1 LAAASTFRFLRP
13 GSFHR
18 GWALISVSL
27 ILQALF
33 SAFTGFELV
42 RSGQA
47 LPPALWLILSFSA
60 LFSTGIL
67 TLRRSTGETVAP
79 VSGSAASPR
88 GGSVSRLEDTAQFL
102 ESADLWINTL
112 DLEARITFWNTT
124 AETISGYQAAEV
136 TGNSEIWA
144 WLYPDAAYRAEVSA
158 KVGNILQRDE
168 IVKDFETTIRTKNGG
183 IRIIAWWSRTLKDP
197 EGRIS
202 GSLAIGRDL
211 TFSRESEA
219 TLRRVNA
226 WQNLILEHNVLG
238 LAFVQ
243 DRHLVWAN
251 PRAAELWG
259 VSLQDY
265 IGASARIL
273 YPDDA
278 LYEEVGRKAYTIM
291 ARGGVFDQRLRLR
304 RVNGQYFWCRLAGM
318 VVDAAHP
325 HGGSVWLAEDISK
338 QVEDEAALSESE
350 ARFRGAFEGT
360 QDALLLLTQDGIF
373 DCNQRAVELFGFSHK
388 SEMFQLH
395 PADLSPAK
403 QPDGEDS
410 RKMALSL
417 IQTALREGTARFS
430 WEHRRQDGAR
440 FMGEVLLS
448 AFTMGRRKV
457 IQSCVRDIQDQLA
470 VKASLRDSE
479 ERFRLLFERYADPL
493 LLLDARSGQFVSYNQ
508 AALDIL
514 RCSREELSGL
524 QPADLFPAFQP
535 DGSPSLQKGVEMV
548 RLALRQGSHRFPW
561 IHCSPHRE
569 DFAVE
574 VLMTVI
580 QPKPSPLIFA
590 TWRELPGGFL
600 GEGVQV
606 PPT

>member
-1 LAAASTFRFLRP
+1 
-13 GSFHR
+13 
-18 GWALISVSL
+18 
-27 ILQALF
+27 
-33 SAFTGFELV
+33 
-42 RSGQA
+42 
-47 LPPALWLILSFSA
+47 
-60 LFSTGIL
+60 
-67 TLRRSTGETVAP
+67 
-79 VSGSAASPR
+79 
-88 GGSVSRLEDTAQFL
+88 
-102 ESADLWINTL
+102 
-112 DLEARITFWNTT
+112 
-124 AETISGYQAAEV
+124 
-136 TGNSEIWA
+136 
-144 WLYPDAAYRAEVSA
+144 
-158 KVGNILQRDE
+158 
-168 IVKDFETTIRTKNGG
+168 
-183 IRIIAWWSRTLKDP
+183 
-197 EGRIS
+197 
-202 GSLAIGRDL
+202 
-211 TFSRESEA
+211 
-219 TLRRVNA
+219 
-226 WQNLILEHNVLG
+226 
-238 LAFVQ
+238 
-243 DRHLVWAN
+243 
-251 PRAAELWG
+251 
-259 VSLQDY
+259 
-265 IGASARIL
+265 
-273 YPDDA
+273 
-278 LYEEVGRKAYTIM
+278 
-291 ARGGVFDQRLRLR
+291 
-304 RVNGQYFWCRLAGM
+304 M

-338 QVEDEAALSESE
+338 QVEDKAALSESE

-524 QPADLFPAFQP
+524 QPADLCLPARWQP
-535 DGSPSLQKGVEMV
+535 KSPEGCGDGQARTPPGKPSLPMDSLQSPSGG
-548 RLALRQGSHRFPW
+548 LRR
-561 IHCSPHRE
+561 
-569 DFAVE
+569 
-574 VLMTVI
+574 
-580 QPKPSPLIFA
+580 
-590 TWRELPGGFL
+590 
-600 GEGVQV
+600 
-606 PPT
+606 